1 MPLPTSMC
9 VKGAQKALIAIET
22 LALLEGRLSP
32 RAHGLVVEWAE
43 LHRKELMQNWD
54 LARKS
59 APLKSIEPLE

>member
-1 MPLPTSMC
+1 MPLPTSRC

-54 LARKS
+54 LARTS